1 MEKDTIKKA
10 IADLN
15 FVRRRM
21 NGRCK
26 KYLPPEIVDALPS
39 FTDAVKIATSAMRKA
54 CKSGGADG
62 AK

>member
-1 MEKDTIKKA
+1 MDKDTIQRA
-10 IADLN
+10 VTDLN
-15 FVRRRM
+15 LVRRRM

-39 FTDAVKIATSAMRKA
+39 FTDAVKIATAAMRKMS
-54 CKSGGADG
+54 KSGGADG

>member
-1 MEKDTIKKA
+1 MDKDAIKNA
-10 IADLN
+10 IDNIN

-39 FTDAVKIATSAMRKA
+39 FTESVKIVTSAMKKML
-54 CKSGGADG
+54 KSGGADG

>member
-1 MEKDTIKKA
+1 MENDTIKKA
-10 IADLN
+10 MADLN

-39 FTDAVKIATSAMRKA
+39 FTESVMIVTSAMKKML
-54 CKSGGADG
+54 KSGGADG